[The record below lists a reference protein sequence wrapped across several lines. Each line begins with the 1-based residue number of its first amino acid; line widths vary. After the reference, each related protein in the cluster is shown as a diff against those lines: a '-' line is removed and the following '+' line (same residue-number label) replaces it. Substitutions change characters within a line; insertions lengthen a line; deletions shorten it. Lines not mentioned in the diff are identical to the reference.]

1 MMLPITLV
9 VLGDPKG
16 QPRPKA
22 FCRGGR
28 ASVYDPGTAEG
39 WKSQI
44 AVAAKEQGVAG
55 LMLDMPL
62 RVDITC
68 YFRRPKSHYRTG
80 KNSHILRENAPKWN
94 ASKPDRD
101 NLDKAICDA
110 LTNLGVWRDDAQVVD
125 GHAPRKRFSD
135 GAPRT
140 LIIISLPHEQ

>member
-1 MMLPITLV
+1 MMEPITLT

-22 FCRGGR
+22 FSRGGHAR
-28 ASVYDPGTAEG
+28 VYDPGTAEG

-44 AVAAKEQGVAG
+44 AVAAKEIGAVG
-55 LMLDMPL
+55 LMLDTPL
-62 RVDITC
+62 KVDITC

-80 KNSHILRENAPKWN
+80 KNAHLLRNNAPKWN
-94 ASKPDRD
+94 SSKPDRD

-110 LTNLGVWRDDAQVVD
+110 LTHLGVWRDDAQVVD
-125 GHAPRKRFSD
+125 GHAPRKLFSD

-140 LIIISLPHEQ
+140 VITISEAL